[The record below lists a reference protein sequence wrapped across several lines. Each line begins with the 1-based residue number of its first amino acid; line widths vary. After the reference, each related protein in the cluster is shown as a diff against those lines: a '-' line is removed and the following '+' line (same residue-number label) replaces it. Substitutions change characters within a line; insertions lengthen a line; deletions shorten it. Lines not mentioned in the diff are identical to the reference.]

1 MDRVTAFHEDTFYE
15 FFKPYRHVGSE
26 NDIWGG
32 HGLETYGRDLEI
44 VRHHDSNFLWTVV
57 EGDAANSEWIVP
69 GFRYVNR
76 LCYLVTAEP
85 HYDALVEFR
94 IQHRPSLL
102 TRLGLKRQMLK
113 LERLLSLQSS
123 AKTQT

>member
-1 MDRVTAFHEDTFYE
+1 MDRATAFHEDTFYE

-32 HGLETYGRDLEI
+32 HGLETYGKDLEI
-44 VRHHDSNFLWTVV
+44 VRRHDSNFLWTVV
-57 EGDAANSEWIVP
+57 DGDDSNSEWIVP

-85 HYDALVEFR
+85 HNDAPVEFR
-94 IQHRPSLL
+94 VQHRPSLL
-102 TRLGLKRQMLK
+102 TPLGLKRQILK
-113 LERLLSLQSS
+113 LERLLSLQSI